1 MKRTILYAYFA
12 LMLAVGLPFL
22 ANLGENDETAA
33 GAEREAANPTPSAAV
48 DEAPPLSPIPL
59 EEMTAVLSA
68 APRTEGPTPAAV
80 AAPAELR
87 VLLPDGSVKTMDMQD
102 YLRGVVSAEMPP
114 GFHAEALKAQ
124 AVAARTYALYCASFS
139 KHGEAQ
145 VCTDYGCCQ
154 AWQSQEA
161 LRTKWGEDY
170 DANYEKI
177 SSAVD
182 GTYGEYLAAGG
193 QPILAAFHS
202 SSASVTEN
210 SADVWS
216 AVPYL
221 VSVSSPETADDV
233 PQYVS
238 TLHCSPIDFRDTV
251 LSAHPEADF
260 SGAEDQWIGELRR
273 DEAGRTASVMLG
285 GVEVSGKELRSLF
298 SLRST
303 AFTLTYDPPAFTF
316 TVTGFGHG
324 VGMSQY
330 GADKMARL
338 GADYKEI
345 LAHYY
350 PGTTLVK

>member
-1 MKRTILYAYFA
+1 MKRTILYAYIA
-12 LMLAVGLPFL
+12 LMVAVGLPFL
-22 ANLGENDETAA
+22 ANLGEQDAQESP
-33 GAEREAANPTPSAAV
+33 GAVNPTPTAAV
-48 DEAPPLSPIPL
+48 DEAPPSLLPL
-59 EEMTAVLSA
+59 EADVPPSPVPEPD
-68 APRTEGPTPAAV
+68 APMPADV
-80 AAPAELR
+80 SVPETLR
-87 VLLPDGSVKTMDMQD
+87 VLTADGSIREMDTQD
-102 YLRGVVSAEMPP
+102 YLTGVVSAEMPP
-114 GFHAEALKAQ
+114 GFHSEALKAQ

-145 VCTDYGCCQ
+145 VCTDYRCCQ
-154 AWQSQEA
+154 AWQSDEQ

-177 SSAVD
+177 RSAVD
-182 GTYGEYLAAGG
+182 LTYGEYLSAGG
-193 QPILAAFHS
+193 QPVFAAFHS

-221 VSVSSPETADDV
+221 VSVPSPETADDV
-233 PQYVS
+233 PNYIS
-238 TLHCSPIDFRDTV
+238 TLRCSPIDFRDTV

-260 SGAEDQWIGELRR
+260 SGPEDQWVGELRR
-273 DEAGRTASVMLG
+273 DGSGRVASVVLG
-285 GVEVSGKELRSLF
+285 GVEMSGIELRSLF

-303 AFTLTYDPPAFTF
+303 AFELTYDSSAFTF

-330 GADKMARL
+330 GADKMARQ
-338 GADYKEI
+338 GADYVQI
-345 LAHYY
+345 LTHYY

>member
-1 MKRTILYAYFA
+1 MKRTILYAYIA
-12 LMLAVGLPFL
+12 LMVAVGLPFL
-22 ANLGENDETAA
+22 ADLGGQ
-33 GAEREAANPTPSAAV
+33 GAQKSSGAVNPTPTAAV
-48 DEAPPLSPIPL
+48 DEAPPSALPRAADPVTPSPLPD
-59 EEMTAVLSA
+59 
-68 APRTEGPTPAAV
+68 APEPAALP
-80 AAPAELR
+80 APDRLT
-87 VLLPDGSVKTMDMQD
+87 VLLPDGTVTAMDTQD
-102 YLRGVVSAEMPP
+102 YLTGVVSAEMPP
-114 GFHAEALKAQ
+114 GFHAEALRAQ

-145 VCTDYGCCQ
+145 VCTDYRCCQ
-154 AWQSQEA
+154 AWQSDEQ
-161 LRTKWGEDY
+161 LQTKWGEDY

-177 SSAVD
+177 RSAVD
-182 GTYGEYLAAGG
+182 LTYGEYLAAGG
-193 QPILAAFHS
+193 QPVFAAFHS
-202 SSASVTEN
+202 SSASATEN

-233 PQYVS
+233 PNYIS
-238 TLHCSPIDFRDTV
+238 TLRCSPIDFRDTV

-260 SGAEDQWIGELRR
+260 SGPEDQWIGALRR
-273 DEAGRTASVMLG
+273 DGSGRVASLVLG
-285 GVEVSGKELRSLF
+285 GVVVSGIELRSLF

-303 AFTLTYDPPAFTF
+303 AFELTYDSSAFTF

-338 GADYKEI
+338 GADYRQI